1 MKKVILAIAVA
12 SAAYAGTVVT
22 VNGKK
27 ITDQEVK
34 EVLMQGTQGRYDQL
48 PAEKKEELNQRVI
61 DGLISQELVYAD
73 AKKQGV
79 LESTEYKNELA
90 KVMERIQVQL
100 ASKVWEKRQ
109 FEKIKVNEKDI
120 KAYFKAHPEEFSEKS
135 KVRASHILL
144 KTEAEAKAVTK
155 ELASLKNGAL
165 NAKFAELAKSKSTGP
180 SGPKGG
186 DLGFFGQGQM
196 VPAFNDAV
204 FAMKKGELTKK
215 PVKTQFGYHVILVTD
230 KQDAKNLPYKE
241 VKGFIEQKLKVEA
254 FKEQMQAKMQ
264 ELKKNAKIVFT
275 KK

>member
-27 ITDQEVK
+27 ITDQEVQ
-34 EVLMQGTQGRYDQL
+34 EVLMQGTQGRFDQL
-48 PAEKKEELNQRVI
+48 PAEKKEELSQRVI
-61 DGLISQELVYAD
+61 DGLISQELVFSD

-109 FEKIKVNEKDI
+109 FDKIKVNEKDI
-120 KAYFKAHPEEFSEKS
+120 KAYFKANPEEFSEKS
-135 KVRASHILL
+135 KVRASHILV
-144 KTEAEAKAVTK
+144 KTEAEAKAITK
-155 ELASLKNGAL
+155 ELSGLKNGAL

-204 FAMKKGELTKK
+204 FAMKKGEVTKK
-215 PVKTQFGYHVILVTD
+215 PVKTQFGHHVILVTD
-230 KQDAKNLPYKE
+230 KQEAKNLPYEE

-254 FKEQMQAKMQ
+254 FKEQMQAKME
-264 ELKKNAKIVFT
+264 ELKKNAKISFP